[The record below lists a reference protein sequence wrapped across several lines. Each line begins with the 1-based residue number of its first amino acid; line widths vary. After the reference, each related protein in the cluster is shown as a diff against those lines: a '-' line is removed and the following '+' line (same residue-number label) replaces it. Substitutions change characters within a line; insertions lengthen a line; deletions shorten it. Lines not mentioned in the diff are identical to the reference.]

1 MKTFV
6 STLLLISLFYASA
19 AHAQNSDLAVLA
31 GISGPQGKATVTG
44 SMAISTGSVSPS
56 VQLNYAWQILQ
67 RKADLYVELPLVIP
81 IRVSGSS
88 VVGLNGVQSTTV
100 SGPDIFF
107 TPGARLK
114 FSPQARTSFYG
125 AAGFGYASF
134 APTSS
139 FTTSPLSLNSGTRQ
153 SSPALDFGGGIDFRL
168 TRLLSFRADARD
180 FITQADMGGISGR
193 NHGIFQAGIAFH
205 F

>member
-6 STLLLISLFYASA
+6 STLLLISLFNACT

-31 GISGPQGKATVTG
+31 GVYGPQGKATVAG
-44 SMAISTGSVSPS
+44 SMATFTGSVSPS
-56 VQLNYAWQILQ
+56 MQLNYAWQILQ

-81 IRVSGSS
+81 FRVSGSI
-88 VVGLNGVQSTTV
+88 VTGLNGVQTTAV

-114 FSPQARTSFYG
+114 FSPQARMSFYG
-125 AAGFGYASF
+125 AAGFGFASF
-134 APTSS
+134 APT
-139 FTTSPLSLNSGTRQ
+139 TSITILPLSINSGTRQ
-153 SSPALDFGGGIDFRL
+153 SSPALGFGGGIDFRL
-168 TRLLSFRADARD
+168 TRLLSLRADARD
-180 FITQADMGGISGR
+180 FITQAGMGGVSGR
-193 NHGIFQAGIAFH
+193 NRGIFQAGIAFH